1 MGEVLFGLSG
11 DMLSFTGSVGEWLTG
26 LDEALKSGEG
36 LGKVTEGI
44 SNAISKVIGFVEK
57 FVGGMSLAGEATDK
71 LSESVSDAAKSLDE
85 FGAKSKILEFFK
97 TLGEVIGTAVSALG
111 SLFGKGFGKL
121 GEVLNSIN
129 FDRVAEII
137 DTLSF
142 GALSAGIVKFIGYLK
157 KPLEEVGSIKKSIIG
172 VIDAVGDRFS
182 AMEKSINAKTL
193 LTIAGAIG
201 ILAASLLVISS
212 IDEKQL
218 STALGSV
225 TALFIELLASFAVFG
240 KIGAAKGAGSLVL
253 ISTSLLILA
262 SAFRPFEERSFLPVF
277 PPALVVK
284 VLLIQKFK
292 MMYPL
297 QYLTLQTRSTSMV
310 QMRKRLHRRY
320 LRFLTSKCKGG
331 KERGRNFF

>member
-1 MGEVLFGLSG
+1 
-11 DMLSFTGSVGEWLTG
+11 MLSFTGSVGEWLTG

-331 KERGRNFF
+331 KERGRNFFQRYLFRGSWY